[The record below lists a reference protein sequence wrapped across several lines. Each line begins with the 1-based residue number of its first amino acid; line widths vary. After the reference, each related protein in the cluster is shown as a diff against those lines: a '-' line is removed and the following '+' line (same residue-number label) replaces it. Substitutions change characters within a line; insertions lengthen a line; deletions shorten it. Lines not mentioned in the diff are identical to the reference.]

1 VIQINDKQFE
11 LFLTKEQI
19 QEEVSKVAA
28 QLNNDYAGKSV
39 TLIVI
44 LNGSF
49 MFASDLI
56 KQLKFDNEVSF
67 VKLQS
72 YNDFSS
78 LGNVLELIGLNTEV
92 AEKDV
97 VVIDVIVETGI
108 TINSML
114 HKLHKKKVG
123 SVNVCSLLFKPD
135 AFKGDE
141 APKYVAFTIPNK
153 FIIGY
158 GMDYNQKGRSLS
170 GIYKLKD

>member
-1 VIQINDKQFE
+1 MIQINDKQFE

-19 QEEVSKVAA
+19 QDKISKVAA
-28 QLNNDYAGKSV
+28 QLNDDYADKSV
-39 TLIVI
+39 LIIVI

-78 LGNVLELIGLNTEV
+78 LGNVLELIGLNSEV
-92 AEKDV
+92 EGKDV
-97 VVIDVIVETGI
+97 VVIDDIVDTGI

-141 APKYVAFTIPNK
+141 APKYVGFSIPNK
-153 FIIGY
+153 FVVGY
-158 GMDYNQKGRSLS
+158 GMDYNQKGRSLTE
-170 GIYKLKD
+170 IYKLKD

>member
-1 VIQINDKQFE
+1 MIQINDKQFE

-19 QEEVSKVAA
+19 QEKVSTVAA
-28 QLNNDYAGKSV
+28 KLNNDYVGKSV
-39 TLIVI
+39 LVVVI

-92 AEKDV
+92 EGRDV
-97 VVIDVIVETGI
+97 LLIDDIVDTGI
-108 TINSML
+108 TVNSML
-114 HKLHKKKVG
+114 HKLHLKNVA
-123 SVNVCSLLFKPD
+123 SVKVCSLLFKPE

-141 APKYVAFTIPNK
+141 EPHYVGFSIPNK
-153 FIIGY
+153 FVVGY
-158 GMDYNQKGRSLS
+158 GMDYNQKGRALNE
-170 GIYKLKD
+170 IYQLKN

>member
-1 VIQINDKQFE
+1 MIQINDKQFE

-92 AEKDV
+92 AEKDI

-108 TINSML
+108 TINYML

-123 SVNVCSLLFKPD
+123 SVNVYSGFFSLINEGSNVFLTSI
-135 AFKGDE
+135 
-141 APKYVAFTIPNK
+141 FT
-153 FIIGY
+153 
-158 GMDYNQKGRSLS
+158 LL
-170 GIYKLKD
+170 KLC

>member
-11 LFLTKEQI
+11 LFLTKDQI
-19 QEEVSKVAA
+19 QEKIKEVAA
-28 QLNNDYAGKSV
+28 RLNKDYADKSV
-39 TLIVI
+39 LLIVI

-56 KQLKFDNEVSF
+56 KNLTFDNEVSF

-92 AEKDV
+92 EGRDV
-97 VVIDVIVETGI
+97 VLIDDIVDTGI
-108 TINSML
+108 TVNSML
-114 HKLHKKKVG
+114 HKLHLKKVN
-123 SVNVCSLLFKPD
+123 SVKVCSLLYKPE

-141 APKYVAFTIPNK
+141 EPHYVGFSIPNK
-153 FIIGY
+153 FVVGY
-158 GMDYNQKGRSLS
+158 GMDYNQKGRALNE
-170 GIYKLKD
+170 IYQLKN